1 MKMASVV
8 SALLSSL
15 APSVFAQDGL
25 QNQNHSAA
33 LRAVDY
39 HYGMEVDIQKVLHR
53 TDTSD
58 KTGVVPVTLVYE
70 DSEGEVRKLRFLEWG
85 GTTADGTLASQIDA
99 ATADVTLAS
108 QIDVTPDSQIG

>member
-25 QNQNHSAA
+25 QNHGAGVEP
-33 LRAVDY
+33 VDY
-39 HYGMEVDIQKVLHR
+39 HYGMEIDVQKVLHR
-53 TDTSD
+53 TDTSQ

-70 DSEGEVRKLRFLEWG
+70 DSDGEVRKLRFLEWG
-85 GTTADGTLASQIDA
+85 GSTLTTPPEQT
-99 ATADVTLAS
+99 
-108 QIDVTPDSQIG
+108 IG

>member
-25 QNQNHSAA
+25 ENHSAGIA
-33 LRAVDY
+33 AVEY
-39 HYGMEVDIQKVLHR
+39 HYGMDIDVQKVLHR

-70 DSEGEVRKLRFLEWG
+70 DSEGEVHKVRFLEWG
-85 GTTADGTLASQIDA
+85 GT
-99 ATADVTLAS
+99 ATHT
-108 QIDVTPDSQIG
+108 ITPTSVG